1 MYKCIIKCK
10 RRVAKFEFHFKYHI
24 IQIGLPNWC
33 LFRIQTAYIKW
44 KQIWNPTYYKHI
56 YTIFLIS
63 TNWHDYVYSFNEIE
77 MNTMQTENLGIIV
90 LYLKFKRKKFNAR
103 GSVGNLKTSFIFSQ
117 FSCSLYYAYIRV
129 VLLLTLNLTWHTTM
143 YLGFILHSILWFA
156 YNHKIIW
163 ISHTSTIKIINEKG
177 YEFQR

>member
-1 MYKCIIKCK
+1 MPNLNFILSITLFKLDYLTDVCLGFK
-10 RRVAKFEFHFKYHI
+10 RLIY
-24 IQIGLPNWC
+24 
-33 LFRIQTAYIKW
+33 
-44 KQIWNPTYYKHI
+44 I

-63 TNWHDYVYSFNEIE
+63 ANWNDYFYSFNEIE

-103 GSVGNLKTSFIFSQ
+103 GSLGNLKTSFIFSQ

-163 ISHTSTIKIINEKG
+163 ISHTSTINIINEI
-177 YEFQR
+177 

>member
-33 LFRIQTAYIKW
+33 LFRIQTAYSLIYKIKTNL
-44 KQIWNPTYYKHI
+44 KSNILQTYIYHILDFYKLKRLR
-56 YTIFLIS
+56 IFFQWDRNEYHANRKSGNNSLIK
-63 TNWHDYVYSFNEIE
+63 
-77 MNTMQTENLGIIV
+77 
-90 LYLKFKRKKFNAR
+90 LKFKRKKFNAR
-103 GSVGNLKTSFIFSQ
+103 GSLGNLKTSFIFSQ

-163 ISHTSTIKIINEKG
+163 ISHTSTINIINEI
-177 YEFQR
+177 